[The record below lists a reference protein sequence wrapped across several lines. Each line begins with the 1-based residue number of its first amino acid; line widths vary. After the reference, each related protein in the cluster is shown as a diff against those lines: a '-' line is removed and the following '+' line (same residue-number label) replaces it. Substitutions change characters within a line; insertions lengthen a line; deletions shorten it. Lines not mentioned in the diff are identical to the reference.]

1 MLRAARRRG
10 ETGERGQ
17 AIALLI
23 VTLPALLAAMA
34 FALNMALLHEVRLRL
49 DQATS
54 FAVLTGAD
62 TASHSATSYGIPTL
76 SPSGAESTV
85 RTVFD
90 RNLAS
95 SGLPSNAHLTTVT
108 CANAT
113 PTRPSSADGRVF
125 TTPFCLASAEV
136 SASNLPLA
144 PVVDALLGKSAL
156 SVSVTQ
162 SATPAEYGGAGS

>member
-1 MLRAARRRG
+1 VQRAAGRRRA
-10 ETGERGQ
+10 EDEKGQ

-23 VTLPALLAAMA
+23 VALPALLAAMA

-54 FAVLTGAD
+54 FAALTGAD
-62 TASHSATSYGIPTL
+62 SASHSATSYGIPTL
-76 SPSGAESTV
+76 SPSVAEATV
-85 RTVFD
+85 HTVFG

-95 SGLPSNAHLTTVT
+95 AGLPSNAHLTTVT

-125 TTPFCLASAEV
+125 TTPFCLASAQV

-144 PVVDALLGKSAL
+144 PVVEALLGKSAL
-156 SVSVTQ
+156 SVSATE
-162 SATPAEYGGAGS
+162 SAAPAEYGGAGT